1 WKEHMSGQEAP
12 SSAKVIA
19 ETSHSKGILMWGLS
33 RPRLLSQS
41 FEQSGR
47 SICRGRRR
55 RPLPRVE
62 GAYVGAG
69 GAVLCQEWK
78 EHMSGQEAPSS
89 AKVIAETSHSKG
101 ILMWGLSRP
110 RLLSQSFEQSG
121 RSICRGRR
129 RRPLPRVE
137 GAYVGAG
144 GAVLCQE
151 WKEHMSGQEAPS
163 SAKVIAETSHSK
175 GILMWGLS
183 RPRLLS
189 QSFEQSGRSIC
200 RGRRGRPLPRVEGAY
215 VGAGGAVL
223 CQEWKEHM
231 SGQEAPSSAKV
242 IAETSHSKGIL
253 MWGLSRP
260 RLLSQSF
267 EQSGRSI

>member
-1 WKEHMSGQEAP
+1 
-12 SSAKVIA
+12 
-19 ETSHSKGILMWGLS
+19 
-33 RPRLLSQS
+33 
-41 FEQSGR
+41 
-47 SICRGRRR
+47 
-55 RPLPRVE
+55 
-62 GAYVGAG
+62 
-69 GAVLCQEWK
+69 
-78 EHMSGQEAPSS
+78 
-89 AKVIAETSHSKG
+89 
-101 ILMWGLSRP
+101 
-110 RLLSQSFEQSG
+110 
-121 RSICRGRR
+121 
-129 RRPLPRVE
+129 
-137 GAYVGAG
+137 
-144 GAVLCQE
+144 

-231 SGQEAPSSAKV
+231 SGQKGPSSAKVIAETSHSKGILMWVCPALACSHSLSSRVEGAYVGAERAVLCQEWKEHMSGQEAPSSAKVIAETSHSKGILMWGLSRPRLLSQSFRAEWKEHMSGQEALSSAKV